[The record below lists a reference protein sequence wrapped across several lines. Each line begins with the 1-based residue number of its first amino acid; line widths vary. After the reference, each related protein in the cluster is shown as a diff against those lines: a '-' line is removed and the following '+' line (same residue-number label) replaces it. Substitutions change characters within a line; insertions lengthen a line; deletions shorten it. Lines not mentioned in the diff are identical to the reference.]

1 MDEPK
6 LRGRRKA
13 AVWTLISL
21 AAVLGVLAILAT
33 WVNRQFFDDSSWQK
47 ASKQLIQ
54 DPAIQSS
61 LSVYLVNS
69 LYANV
74 DVPGTIAQRLPKN
87 LKPFAAPAAA
97 ALRQPATDAVKL
109 LLTRPRIQDLWIKS
123 STATHE
129 RLVNVL
135 ENKTGAGVSTGNG
148 IVTVNLGELLKSIA
162 PDLGLPAGAADKI
175 PPNTA
180 VITVMRS
187 NQLGFAQKAVSA
199 IRVVSV
205 WVLVLVFL
213 MFAAALYLAAGE
225 RRKILRDIGWAFVL
239 VGLVVLVVRRVGGNY
254 AVNSLA
260 PQQYR
265 EPAHHAWL
273 IGSSILGEIGWSV
286 ILYGII
292 IVLGAVLAG
301 PHRVAILVRRHIAPI
316 LNEKQGVACA
326 ILGAAYLLLILWG
339 GTHALRTFLGVLILG
354 GLLALGVVALRR
366 QTLVEFPAAPA
377 LEPAPAGGPPT
388 EELNPS

>member
-6 LRGRRKA
+6 LSGRRKA

-21 AAVLGVLAILAT
+21 AAVLGLLAILAT
-33 WVNRQFFDDSSWQK
+33 WVNRQFFDDNSWQK

-74 DVPGTIAQRLPKN
+74 DVPGAIAEKLPRN

-97 ALRQPATDAVKL
+97 ALRQPATDAVRL

-123 STATHE
+123 STVTHG

-135 ENKTGAGVSTGNG
+135 ENKTGAGISTGNG
-148 IVTVNLGELLKSIA
+148 AVTVNLGELLKSIA
-162 PDLGLPAGAADKI
+162 PDLGLPAAAADRI

-187 NQLGFAQKAVSA
+187 DQLGFAQRAVSA

-260 PQQYR
+260 PPQYR
-265 EPAHHAWL
+265 KPAHQAWV

-286 ILYGII
+286 ILYGLIG
-292 IVLGAVLAG
+292 VLAAVLAG
-301 PHRVAILVRRHIAPI
+301 PHHVAVVVRRHIAPI
-316 LNEKQGVACA
+316 LNDKQGVAWA
-326 ILGAAYLLLILWG
+326 VVGAAYLLLILWG
-339 GTHALRTFLGVLILG
+339 GTHALRTLLGILILG
-354 GLLALGVVALRR
+354 GLLAIGVVALRR
-366 QTLVEFPAAPA
+366 QTLVEFPAAPTF
-377 LEPAPAGGPPT
+377 EPAPAGGPPT